1 MKTKI
6 KKIIKARL
14 PSIAKKFEKQRIL
27 NIDLVCVQ
35 NGRLVI
41 SGWLVD
47 RQFQITQSS
56 LKVMGSDSDIYT
68 FERADVSGAMGL
80 ENPQNC
86 FGFIIV
92 FDGKASD
99 ISNVQ
104 FESDS
109 FTFPLRKQRY
119 NLAKNVSDILAHVPK
134 DREKAFSFFQ
144 MHGFEVD
151 EHAVTAPTVTRKLD
165 KDVLKI
171 KRILDSINVYDAD
184 FFDVAKT
191 HLLPEIQR
199 IWKSRIAKFKTSE
212 VQVLGEIPENP
223 NVSLIIPLYGRYDFI
238 QHQISQ
244 FSKDSGFK
252 DVEVIYVVDDP
263 EIARIVNITAFGVF
277 QIYRYPFKVVYSD
290 FNRGFSGANNLGVSH
305 ARGEKL
311 LLLNS
316 DILPS
321 KAGWVQELAAQH
333 ESLDDCGILG
343 ATLVYED
350 DTIQHAGME
359 FRKDSHYPGILMNH
373 HPFKGVPVDLL
384 DMAPVFN
391 VTITTGACML
401 INKAVYNE
409 IGGFDPLYVLGDF
422 EDSDLCLK
430 VLDKG
435 LKNYC
440 SSTVR
445 LYHLERLSQD
455 LVDKGDWKFKLTL
468 INGVYQMEKWSSLL
482 EEVA

>member
-1 MKTKI
+1 
-6 KKIIKARL
+6 
-14 PSIAKKFEKQRIL
+14 
-27 NIDLVCVQ
+27 
-35 NGRLVI
+35 
-41 SGWLVD
+41 
-47 RQFQITQSS
+47 
-56 LKVMGSDSDIYT
+56 
-68 FERADVSGAMGL
+68 
-80 ENPQNC
+80 
-86 FGFIIV
+86 V
-92 FDGKASD
+92 F
-99 ISNVQ
+99 
-104 FESDS
+104 
-109 FTFPLRKQRY
+109 
-119 NLAKNVSDILAHVPK
+119 
-134 DREKAFSFFQ
+134 
-144 MHGFEVD
+144 
-151 EHAVTAPTVTRKLD
+151 
-165 KDVLKI
+165 
-171 KRILDSINVYDAD
+171 DAD

-359 FRKDSHYPGILMNH
+359 SSSNTNVAPNIPQSSKDSCCAASSCTQPAFDGKISE
-373 HPFKGVPVDLL
+373 
-384 DMAPVFN
+384 FN
-391 VTITTGACML
+391 
-401 INKAVYNE
+401 KRS
-409 IGGFDPLYVLGDF
+409 FSPL
-422 EDSDLCLK
+422 
-430 VLDKG
+430 
-435 LKNYC
+435 
-440 SSTVR
+440 
-445 LYHLERLSQD
+445 
-455 LVDKGDWKFKLTL
+455 
-468 INGVYQMEKWSSLL
+468 
-482 EEVA
+482 A

>member
-1 MKTKI
+1 MKTRI

-14 PSIAKKFEKQRIL
+14 PSIAKKFEKQRVL
-27 NIDLVCVQ
+27 NVDLVCAQ
-35 NGRLVI
+35 NERI
-41 SGWLVD
+41 IMSGWLVD
-47 RQFQITQSS
+47 KQFQITASS
-56 LKVMGSDSDIYT
+56 LKVKGSDADIHT
-68 FERADVSGAMGL
+68 FERPDVSGAMGL
-80 ENPQNC
+80 ESSQNC

-92 FDGKASD
+92 IDGNSSD
-99 ISNVQ
+99 LSNVQ

-109 FTFPLRKQRY
+109 FTFPLSKQRY
-119 NLAKNVSDILAHVPK
+119 DLAKNVSDILAHVPN
-134 DREKAFSFFQ
+134 DRDQAFSFFQ
-144 MHGFEVD
+144 RLGFDVD
-151 EHAVTAPTVTRKLD
+151 EHAVVAPSVARKLD

-171 KRILDSINVYDAD
+171 KRILDSINVHDGD
-184 FFDVAKT
+184 FFDVAKS

-199 IWKSRIAKFKTSE
+199 IWKSRIAKFRTSE
-212 VQVLGEIPENP
+212 VQVLGKIIDNP
-223 NVSLIIPLYGRYDFI
+223 TVSIIIPLYGRYDFI

-244 FSKDSGFK
+244 FSKDSGFSN
-252 DVEVIYVVDDP
+252 VEIIYVVDDP
-263 EIARIVNITAFGVF
+263 EISRIVNITAFGVY
-277 QIYRYPFKVVYSD
+277 QIFGYPFKVVYSD

-321 KAGWVQELAAQH
+321 RSGWLQELAAQH

-343 ATLVYED
+343 ATLMYED

-359 FRKDSHYPGILMNH
+359 FRADSHYPGILMNH
-373 HPFKGVPVDLL
+373 HPFKG
-384 DMAPVFN
+384 APVGLLSLEPVFS
-391 VTITTGACML
+391 VPITTGACMYMNRTL
-401 INKAVYNE
+401 YEE

-435 LKNYC
+435 LKIYC

-445 LYHLERLSQD
+445 LYHLERLSQN
-455 LVDKGDWKFKLTL
+455 LVDQGDWKFKLTL
-468 INGVYQMEKWSSLL
+468 INGVYQMDKWSSLL
-482 EEVA
+482 EEVV

>member
-171 KRILDSINVYDAD
+171 
-184 FFDVAKT
+184 
-191 HLLPEIQR
+191 E
-199 IWKSRIAKFKTSE
+199 
-212 VQVLGEIPENP
+212 
-223 NVSLIIPLYGRYDFI
+223 
-238 QHQISQ
+238 
-244 FSKDSGFK
+244 
-252 DVEVIYVVDDP
+252 
-263 EIARIVNITAFGVF
+263 
-277 QIYRYPFKVVYSD
+277 
-290 FNRGFSGANNLGVSH
+290 
-305 ARGEKL
+305 
-311 LLLNS
+311 
-316 DILPS
+316 
-321 KAGWVQELAAQH
+321 
-333 ESLDDCGILG
+333 
-343 ATLVYED
+343 
-350 DTIQHAGME
+350 
-359 FRKDSHYPGILMNH
+359 
-373 HPFKGVPVDLL
+373 
-384 DMAPVFN
+384 
-391 VTITTGACML
+391 
-401 INKAVYNE
+401 
-409 IGGFDPLYVLGDF
+409 
-422 EDSDLCLK
+422 
-430 VLDKG
+430 
-435 LKNYC
+435 
-440 SSTVR
+440 
-445 LYHLERLSQD
+445 
-455 LVDKGDWKFKLTL
+455 
-468 INGVYQMEKWSSLL
+468 
-482 EEVA
+482 